1 MELMVI
7 MMRSRRITTVM
18 PVVPPTVP
26 VAVWK
31 TYMKGKPVGE
41 AMASATLPMQNRYVI
56 KRPNVKGTLSR
67 NVQTMLFGTTRP
79 ASSISSAMCATESD
93 PRTTNIVLTWPTNV
107 AHPTLGQPAPLSVK
121 LRNTSWADCLGDR
134 TSKMMMIGKKAKTWN
149 VTKTPS
155 ASGRRFAAKML
166 KSPMQMTEAMMS
178 RVPCHLVGMYEAS
191 LMTIKPWIMTP
202 TM

>member
-7 MMRSRRITTVM
+7 MMMSRRMTTVM
-18 PVVPPTVP
+18 PVVPLAVP

-31 TYMKGKPVGE
+31 TYMKGKPVRE
-41 AMASATLPMQNRYVI
+41 AMASVTLPMQNRYVSR
-56 KRPNVKGTLSR
+56 RPNVKGTLSR
-67 NVQTMLFGTTRP
+67 NVQTMLFGTTMP

-134 TSKMMMIGKKAKTWN
+134 TSKTMTIGKKAKTWK

-155 ASGRRFAAKML
+155 ASGRCFAAKTL
-166 KSPMQMTEAMMS
+166 KSPTQMTEAMIS
-178 RVPCHLVGMYEAS
+178 RVPCHLVGLYEGS
-191 LMTIKPWIMTP
+191 LMTIKPWMMDPIM
-202 TM
+202 